1 MDKLLC
7 FAGLAVVAAFSVN
20 VAAGPMADG
29 YPNKPVRF
37 IAPYPPGGTVEILA
51 RALGQKMSETWGR
64 PVIVDN
70 RPGASGIIGS
80 QLAAKASPDGY
91 TLLMVPVTHVTNASL
106 YKNLPFDPIKD
117 FTPLS
122 LVGSQPLML
131 VVNPSL
137 PVKSVRDL
145 IALARSK
152 PGQLNYGSSGNG
164 TSQHLATEL
173 FKSMTNVNLV
183 HVPYKGS
190 AAALTDV
197 IAGQLSLMFPQMAT
211 AIGFSKAGRLKPL
224 AVTSAK
230 RSPAMPDLPTV
241 AEAGVPGYESTAW
254 FCALGPAGMPKDI
267 VSKINAEIVKIVNT
281 SDLRDRMSTQGVELI
296 GTTPTETGA
305 FLKSELAKYSKLIN
319 QIGVRLD

>member
-1 MDKLLC
+1 MKKWVC
-7 FAGLAVVAAFSVN
+7 VTVFVVDAAIS
-20 VAAGPMADG
+20 AAAAAAET
-29 YPNKPVRF
+29 YPAKTVRF
-37 IAPYPPGGTVEILA
+37 IAPFPPGGTVEILA
-51 RALGQKMSETWGR
+51 RALGQKMTESWGR

-80 QLAAKASPDGY
+80 QIAAKSPPDGY

-106 YKNLPFDPIKD
+106 YKSLPYDSIND

-137 PVKSVRDL
+137 PVKSVKEL
-145 IALARSK
+145 IAFARSK
-152 PGQLNYGSSGNG
+152 PGQLNYGTSGNG

-173 FKSMTNVNLV
+173 FKSMTSLDLV

-197 IAGQLSLMFPQMAT
+197 ITGQLSLMFPQMAT
-211 AIGFSKAGRLKPL
+211 AIGHVKSRRLKAL

-230 RSPAMPDLPTV
+230 RSPAMPQLPTV
-241 AEAGVPGYESTAW
+241 SEGGVPGYESTAW
-254 FCALGPAGMPKDI
+254 FCALAPAGMPQEL
-267 VSKINAEIVKIVNT
+267 VTKISGEIIKSVNT
-281 SDLRDRMSTQGVELI
+281 SDLRERMATQGVDLI
-296 GTTPTETGA
+296 GAPPAETA
-305 FLKSELAKYSKLIN
+305 VFLKSELAKYAKLIK
-319 QIGVRLD
+319 QIGIQLD

>member
-1 MDKLLC
+1 MKKWVC
-7 FAGLAVVAAFSVN
+7 VTVFVVEAAISAVAA
-20 VAAGPMADG
+20 AAET
-29 YPNKPVRF
+29 YPAKTVRF
-37 IAPYPPGGTVEILA
+37 IAPFPPGGTVEILA
-51 RALGQKMSETWGR
+51 RALAQKMTESWGR

-80 QLAAKASPDGY
+80 QIAAKSPPDGY

-106 YKNLPFDPIKD
+106 YKSLPYDPIND

-137 PVKSVRDL
+137 PVKSVKEL
-145 IALARSK
+145 IAFARSK
-152 PGQLNYGSSGNG
+152 PGQLNYGTSGNG

-173 FKSMTNVNLV
+173 FKSMTGLELV

-197 IAGQLSLMFPQMAT
+197 ITGQLSLMFPQMAT
-211 AIGFSKAGRLKPL
+211 AIGHVKSRRLKAL

-230 RSPAMPDLPTV
+230 RSPAMPQLPTV
-241 AEAGVPGYESTAW
+241 SEGGVPGYESTAW
-254 FCALGPAGMPKDI
+254 FCALAPAGMPQEL
-267 VSKINAEIVKIVNT
+267 VTKISGEIVKIVNT
-281 SDLRDRMSTQGVELI
+281 SDLRERMATQGVDLI
-296 GTTPTETGA
+296 GAPPAETA
-305 FLKSELAKYSKLIN
+305 VFLKSELAKYAKLIK
-319 QIGVRLD
+319 QIGIQLD